1 MSATLSA
8 LSVDEI
14 IARLGAQSTCDAG
27 LTQDPWH
34 FDTTKPSYGPGAS
47 MLDKLP
53 HNAPRQQV
61 LPEEYRNASDEE
73 LQERIR
79 SAKSRL
85 GSKLLILGH
94 FYQRDEIIC
103 HADYVATRS
112 SWPRTPRSAR
122 TPTTSCSAACISWP
136 RPPTSSPR
144 RSRP

>member
-53 HNAPRQQV
+53 HNAPRQQGAAGRSTATT
-61 LPEEYRNASDEE
+61 PTRSC
-73 LQERIR
+73 R
-79 SAKSRL
+79 SA
-85 GSKLLILGH
+85 
-94 FYQRDEIIC
+94 F
-103 HADYVATRS
+103 
-112 SWPRTPRSAR
+112 AR
-122 TPTTSCSAACISWP
+122 PSPVSAASY
-136 RPPTSSPR
+136 
-144 RSRP
+144 